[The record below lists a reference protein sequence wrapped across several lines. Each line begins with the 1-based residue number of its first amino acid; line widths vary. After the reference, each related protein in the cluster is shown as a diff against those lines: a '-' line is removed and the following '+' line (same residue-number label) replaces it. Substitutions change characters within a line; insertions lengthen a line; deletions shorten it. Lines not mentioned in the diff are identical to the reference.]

1 MKITKQQLKKI
12 IKEEISKVLREGN
25 PFVEEMEEAAID
37 FLQIYAD
44 ISNLDIS
51 VENDGDQPY
60 LHVSHGG
67 HDERREE
74 RRFDDVETM
83 RDYLDN
89 VLGPVA

>member
-51 VENDGDQPY
+51 VENDGYQPY
-60 LHVSHGG
+60 LQVSHGG
-67 HDERREE
+67 YDERREE
-74 RRFDDVETM
+74 RRFDDVEAL
-83 RDYLDN
+83 RKYLDS
-89 VLGPVA
+89 VLGY